1 MSNIVNRTSKAST
14 SSSAEV
20 NAKKFKLAAATSS
33 KPGAGSRKS
42 KKSIESASSLPNSQ
56 DAKIKIPEPDLDES
70 EYESAEEN
78 LAEDTIVRH
87 RYEPPARP
95 VPPPGVTDFDLE
107 NWTDP
112 NQCSVYAMDI
122 FNYYKIREV

>member
-20 NAKKFKLAAATSS
+20 NAKKFKLAAAATSS
-33 KPGAGSRKS
+33 KPGAGSRGGKS

-107 NWTDP
+107 NAYLIP
-112 NQCSVYAMDI
+112 FPS
-122 FNYYKIREV
+122 